1 MDVRV
6 STNSRKSQLYMSS
19 MRSLNLANS
28 PLLGTVLVPTWEH
41 FSPNVG
47 IICSQRGNLLVV
59 YVAKEVNVLIEFL
72 IIQPNEPNDS
82 LTIEAK

>member
-6 STNSRKSQLYMSS
+6 STNSRKSQPYMSS
-19 MRSLNLANS
+19 MRPLKLANS
-28 PLLGTVLVPTWEH
+28 PLLGTVLVPTWDH
-41 FSPNVG
+41 FSPTVG
-47 IICSQRGNLLVV
+47 MFQSQRGNLLVV

-72 IIQPNEPNDS
+72 IIQPYEPNDS

>member
-28 PLLGTVLVPTWEH
+28 PLLGTDLVPTWEY

-47 IICSQRGNLLVV
+47 MSCSQRGNLLVV